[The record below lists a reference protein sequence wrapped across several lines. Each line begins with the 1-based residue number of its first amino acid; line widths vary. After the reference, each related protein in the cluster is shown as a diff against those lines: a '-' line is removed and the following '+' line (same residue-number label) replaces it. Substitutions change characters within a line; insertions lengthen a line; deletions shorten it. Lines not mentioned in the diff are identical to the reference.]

1 LLPLLQGTNASW
13 RYGVLIENL
22 AGRGEGKPN
31 SYGIVTYDPDGS
43 HYKYVEHDNG
53 EKELYDLN
61 AGPYELESFDEMAD
75 PALLENLS
83 SRLARLKV
91 CAGES
96 CRAAED
102 GL

>member
-1 LLPLLQGTNASW
+1 MYS
-13 RYGVLIENL
+13 
-22 AGRGEGKPN
+22 
-31 SYGIVTYDPDGS
+31 
-43 HYKYVEHDNG
+43 KYVEYDNG

-61 AGPYELESFDEMAD
+61 SDPYELESFDETAD

-91 CAGES
+91 CAEDSG
-96 CRAAED
+96 RVAED